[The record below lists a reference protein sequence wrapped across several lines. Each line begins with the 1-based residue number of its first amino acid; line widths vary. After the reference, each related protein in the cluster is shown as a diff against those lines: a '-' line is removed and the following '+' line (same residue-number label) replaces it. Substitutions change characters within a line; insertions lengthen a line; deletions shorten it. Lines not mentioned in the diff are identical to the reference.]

1 MPSSPNK
8 GGVAGNGT
16 ADVALTFTAEL
27 SPEERQAI
35 SFDTAEY
42 EAAKWVDPATI
53 IQDASFH
60 TALRRCTTSIPD
72 FVQVLVDAKIR
83 NPSGWSHF

>member
-1 MPSSPNK
+1 M
-8 GGVAGNGT
+8 
-16 ADVALTFTAEL
+16 ALTFTAEL

-35 SFDTAEY
+35 TFDTAEY

-60 TALRRCTTSIPD
+60 TALRRCTTTGSINRG
-72 FVQVLVDAKIR
+72 LLRKAE
-83 NPSGWSHF
+83 